1 MPTLNWIGKDA
12 VVSHHHEVPFHLL
25 KDVPSLACG
34 DPGTGNLVL
43 QADNLLGL
51 KALLPYYAGKVKC
64 IAIDPPY
71 NTGNEDW
78 IYNDNVNSPEIR
90 QWLGQTVGKEGETL
104 DRHDRWLCM
113 MYPRL
118 ALLRQFLS
126 EDGAGAIY
134 GVATKRLNEQ
144 VKRNAGR
151 FPEDLM
157 FRLTAGEK
165 REVVAKCDHL
175 TKLKFSKSLPHAFTE
190 HGAIMAATVLNS
202 PEAVRMSVFVVRAFI
217 RMREQL
223 AANAEILRRLAEI
236 DRTLLKHDSVLSA
249 LWKKLQPLLE
259 PPDDQKGADSQKEIG
274 FHVREERARYSVK
287 RPCGPRK

>member
-78 IYNDNVNSPEIR
+78 IYKDNVNSPEIR

-151 FPEDLM
+151 FPEDFL
-157 FRLTAGEK
+157 FRLSAEEARGLPSARSQIATLNKNQNIKHLPYFLPNMALSW
-165 REVVAKCDHL
+165 RPQFCEV
-175 TKLKFSKSLPHAFTE
+175 
-190 HGAIMAATVLNS
+190 
-202 PEAVRMSVFVVRAFI
+202 
-217 RMREQL
+217 
-223 AANAEILRRLAEI
+223 RR
-236 DRTLLKHDSVLSA
+236 R
-249 LWKKLQPLLE
+249 
-259 PPDDQKGADSQKEIG
+259 
-274 FHVREERARYSVK
+274 RR
-287 RPCGPRK
+287 